1 MRLKI
6 ITKED
11 FDIDFGK
18 KIEEMSGIDVYACY
32 QCGICSGVCPGTYT
46 GAMPHTPRELTRMTH
61 LGMTEDVLSSETI
74 WACTS
79 CWKCNARCPREV
91 DFSTI
96 IRAFRNIKVEEGKI
110 ASTIQDAL
118 TNASRYGNPWG
129 ELENKR
135 DEWIESSSVTDVSKA
150 SVTDVSKEAPLL
162 YFVGCTP
169 AYDVRCQEV
178 AKSLVEIFNRVGVD
192 YGILGNKEKCC
203 GDHILRL
210 GESGLF
216 EMLAEENIENFKQY
230 NVEQI
235 VTTAPHCYNTIKK
248 DYPNLG
254 GEFQV
259 QHYTQLL
266 SELIDSGK
274 LTFSKEINKVATF
287 HDPCFL
293 GRHNDVYEPPRKI
306 LESIPGLT
314 LVEMGRNRENSFCCG
329 GGAGRIWMEEIEGS
343 ERMNINRSREAAD
356 INPDLLITACP
367 FCLIQLDDGIK
378 VIGKD
383 KDIQVKD
390 VSELVLEAM

>member
-1 MRLKI
+1 
-6 ITKED
+6 
-11 FDIDFGK
+11 
-18 KIEEMSGIDVYACY
+18 
-32 QCGICSGVCPGTYT
+32 
-46 GAMPHTPRELTRMTH
+46 MPHTPRELTRMTH
-61 LGMTEDVLSSETI
+61 LGMSKDVLSSESV

-79 CWKCNARCPREV
+79 CWKCNSRCPREV
-91 DFSTI
+91 DFSEI
-96 IRAFRNIKVEEGKI
+96 IRAFRSIKVEEGQI
-110 ASTIQDAL
+110 ASMVQDAL
-118 TNASRYGNPWG
+118 TNAFRYGNPWG
-129 ELENKR
+129 GLENKR
-135 DEWIESSSVTDVSKA
+135 DEWVENSAITDVSKRTA
-150 SVTDVSKEAPLL
+150 LSSAITDVSKEASFL

-178 AKSLVEIFNRVGVD
+178 AKSLVEIFNRVGVKFE
-192 YGILGNKEKCC
+192 ILGNKEKCC

-216 EMLAEENIENFKQY
+216 EMLAEENIENFKRY

-235 VTTAPHCYNTIKK
+235 VTTAPHCYNTIMK
-248 DYPNLG
+248 DYPKLG

-259 QHYTQLL
+259 QHFTQLL

-293 GRHNDVYEPPRKI
+293 GRHNDVYEAPRKI

-314 LVEMGRNRENSFCCG
+314 LVELGRNRENSFCCG
-329 GGAGRIWMEEIEGS
+329 GGAGRMWMEETTGS
-343 ERMNINRSREAAD
+343 ERMNVNRAREVAD
-356 INPDLLITACP
+356 LNPDLLITACP

-378 VIGKD
+378 VLSKD

-390 VSELVLEAM
+390 VAELVLEAM